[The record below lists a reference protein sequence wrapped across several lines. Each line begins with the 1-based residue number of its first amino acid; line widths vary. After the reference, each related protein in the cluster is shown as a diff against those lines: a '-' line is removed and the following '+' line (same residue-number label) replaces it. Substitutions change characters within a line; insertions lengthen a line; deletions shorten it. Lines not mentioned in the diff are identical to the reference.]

1 MKHLKVAVGIILND
15 EKKVL
20 VALRSSTQ
28 EHGDLWEFPGGKVEA
43 NESFYQALCREL
55 KEEIGIDIEKAEMLV
70 NLSHQYPEY
79 SVELD
84 TWIIRQFDGIPYGA
98 EAQLLK
104 WVTLEELKQ
113 LKLPGAN
120 WQIVEALENHLKP

>member
-1 MKHLKVAVGIILND
+1 MKHLKVAVGVILDN
-15 EKKVL
+15 ENKVL

-28 EHGDLWEFPGGKVEA
+28 EHGDLWEFPGGKVEE

-55 KEEIGIDIEKAEMLV
+55 KEEIGVDVERAEPLI
-70 NLSHQYPEY
+70 NLNHQYPNY

-84 TWIIRQFDGIPYGA
+84 TWIVQQFQGTPHGA
-98 EAQLLK
+98 EGQALK
-104 WVTLEELKQ
+104 WVSLEELKQ

-120 WQIVEALENHLKP
+120 WEIVEALQKL